1 MKKEIKKVVKKVKK
15 VEYFTDEMAKEIF
28 LFQDKIGRGS
38 NKPTISTI
46 PKPTYSK

>member
-28 LFQDKIGRGS
+28 LFQDKIGKG

-46 PKPTYSK
+46 PRPTYSK